1 MRGRRQRHGLL
12 FLLDPQA
19 PTPFAN
25 TAAPVSGYPAAL
37 VCLAAGTD
45 GCSEPVSLLVSDGLS
60 QSTAFVSPK
69 VATLSR
75 VNFNSLVS

>member
-1 MRGRRQRHGLL
+1 M
-12 FLLDPQA
+12 
-19 PTPFAN
+19 
-25 TAAPVSGYPAAL
+25 SGYPAAL